1 MNWDVIRMRMIRR
14 RIELGLSC
22 REVERRMP
30 TGSKS
35 RNGIRVIQW
44 ENGVQIPTTVRFL
57 EWLDALDMTFTLDKP

>member
-1 MNWDVIRMRMIRR
+1 MWDVIRMQLIRR

-35 RNGIRVIQW
+35 RNGLQVARW
-44 ENGVQIPTTVRFL
+44 ENGVQIPTMVRFG
-57 EWLDALDMTFTLDKP
+57 EWLEALDMTFTLDKL